1 MINTNRLYRDYRDL
15 KLFNQWK
22 LLSDFLELAIR
33 ILMSE
38 GVKTDRN
45 YPIQNTNCR
54 QDGWKRWPNFS
65 PSGKLIDFDNRS
77 IWPWMTRDD
86 ENWLPLTLNDQKDDI
101 YSSKAVSAGLFF
113 LRYCLISDLQC
124 MSYSFKIILTTCMRV
139 FSLYHIMMI
148 ISYNTV
154 MIIIIG

>member
-1 MINTNRLYRDYRDL
+1 MINTCTYRWYRDIDGL
-15 KLFNQWK
+15 KLFNQLR

-33 ILMSE
+33 VLMSE

-45 YPIQNTNCR
+45 NPIQKTKCR
-54 QDGWKRWPNFS
+54 QDGWFGKNDEPILVHRS
-65 PSGKLIDFDNRS
+65 MESGQFIDFDNRS

-101 YSSKAVSAGLFF
+101 YSSKAVSTGLFF

-139 FSLYHIMMI
+139 FSL
-148 ISYNTV
+148 
-154 MIIIIG
+154 